1 MRRFFCTILHNL
13 GILKEGQTYNGVTK
27 TNGRVSSCG
36 EKVMDMYIAATEK
49 ERAKPA
55 SGISERADTALI
67 AHVDVSALEEI
78 RLRKG
83 RPLLL
88 DFGRRPAVYNA
99 GGAALYTAG

>member
-1 MRRFFCTILHNL
+1 MPVLHNF
-13 GILKEGQTYNGVTK
+13 GILKEGQTYNEVTK

-36 EKVMDMYIAATEK
+36 EKVMDMYIAAAEK
-49 ERAKPA
+49 ERQSPLLVYL
-55 SGISERADTALI
+55 SERIQSLL

-88 DFGRRPAVYNA
+88 DFGRRQQFIT